1 MNSNRIE
8 EFCRRSIS
16 DVAKTKREELEHCVK
31 NLNADS
37 RNQRREI
44 AELKREVAKKNRIIS
59 NHNKPRDIVG
69 FDCRGVKR
77 AGK

>member
-8 EFCRRSIS
+8 EFCRRSLS
-16 DVAKTKREELEHCVK
+16 DIAKARREELEHSVK
-31 NLNADS
+31 ILSADS

-69 FDCRGVKR
+69 FDCRGVAS